1 MMKIIFLRGVPGS
14 GKSTYAEKLICDSGF
29 KKNWCRV
36 VSADNFFI
44 SNGEYKF
51 KPELLGD
58 AHKACFRAFHDYVMG
73 DDTDYLDLLIV
84 DNTNVKLW
92 ELSPYVAVANMVGL
106 GFEIHR
112 MECKLKE
119 CAKRN
124 IHGVPSG
131 KIESMHSMMDK
142 IPYHWG
148 KEIVINTEGENV
160 E

>member
-14 GKSTYAEKLICDSGF
+14 GKSTYAEKLMSDSGF
-29 KKNWCRV
+29 DKKWSRI
-36 VSADNFFI
+36 VSADNHFI
-44 SNGEYKF
+44 CNGEYKF
-51 KPELLGD
+51 RPELLGD
-58 AHKACFRAFHDYVMG
+58 AHKACFRAFHDYCMY
-73 DDTDYLDLLIV
+73 DSLDLLIV

-92 ELSPYVAVANMVGL
+92 ELSPYVAIANMVGL

-142 IPYHWG
+142 IPFHWG